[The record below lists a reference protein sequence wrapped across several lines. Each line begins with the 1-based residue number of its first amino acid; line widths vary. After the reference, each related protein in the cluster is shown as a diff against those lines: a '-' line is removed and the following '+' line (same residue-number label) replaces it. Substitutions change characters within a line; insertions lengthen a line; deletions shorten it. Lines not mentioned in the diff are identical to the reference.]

1 MDYSFVG
8 NNCEILHIYSHYNIE
23 YDMPFTACHISNDLQ
38 YLDLCLN
45 YDMYMTIEPTFKQ
58 DSGCEYPVM
67 VVGDIEIHC
76 YHYKTESEVVEKY
89 KRRRER
95 QKSKKLVF
103 LWGDMLLYDLHS
115 KEEHAEIKA
124 KFLTLPNSIYL
135 EEGVHLPF
143 KNFDPSVT
151 NGPTAKFVD
160 AIYPLYIQEI
170 DRLIG

>member
-58 DSGCEYPVM
+58 D
-67 VVGDIEIHC
+67 
-76 YHYKTESEVVEKY
+76 
-89 KRRRER
+89 
-95 QKSKKLVF
+95 KKLVF

-160 AIYPLYIQEI
+160 AIYPLYIKEI